1 MDERTAWIG
10 FHAIEGMS
18 LRRLERL
25 LERFGSAL
33 AAWQAPEAELRA
45 LGLPEGPLARL
56 LAARQSGLPERVQEQ
71 AAQVGAE
78 VLVYPDEE
86 YPALLRQIA
95 SPPLALFVRG
105 TLEPR
110 DGRAVALVGTR
121 QASSYGVQVARAF
134 ATEFAQAGVTVVSGL
149 ARGIDRAAHEAAL
162 EAGGRTIAVLGTG
175 IDVVYPGAHRGLAQR
190 IVEQGALVTEFLPG
204 TPPHAGNFPVRN
216 RIISGL
222 SLGVVVVEAPARSGA
237 LITANFALDQN
248 RSVYAVPGP
257 IFSEGT
263 AGILRLLREGATPVG
278 AARDVLEDLQLEARQ
293 LALPVAPRV
302 PDAARP
308 VIAAL
313 GSEAKHIDELAAEL
327 GIGIAQLSALLL
339 ELQLEG
345 LVTHLGAQY
354 YALAMPVPARGG
366 KP

>member
-10 FHAIEGMS
+10 FHAIEGVS
-18 LRRLERL
+18 LRWLERL
-25 LERFGSAL
+25 LEQYGSAL

-56 LAARQSGLPERVQEQ
+56 LAARRSGLPEKVLQQ
-71 AAQVGAE
+71 AAQAGAQ

-86 YPALLRQIA
+86 YPPLLREIA

-110 DGRAVALVGTR
+110 DVRAVALVGTR
-121 QASSYGVQVARAF
+121 EASNYGVQVARVF
-134 ATEFAQAGVTVVSGL
+134 AAEFAQAGVTVVSGL

-175 IDVVYPGAHRGLAQR
+175 IDVVYPAGHRGLAQR
-190 IVEQGALVTEFLPG
+190 IVEHGALVTEFLPG

-222 SLGVVVVEAPARSGA
+222 SLGVVVVEAPERSGA

-248 RSVYAVPGP
+248 RAVYAVPGP
-257 IFSEGT
+257 IFSAGT
-263 AGILRLLREGATPVG
+263 SGILRLLREGATPVG
-278 AARDVLEDLQLEARQ
+278 TARDVLEDLQLEARQ

-302 PDAARP
+302 PEAARP

-313 GSEAKHIDELAAEL
+313 GREAKHIDELAAEL
-327 GIGIAQLSALLL
+327 GLGIAQLSALLL

-345 LVTHLGAQY
+345 LVTHLGAQH
-354 YALAMPVPARGG
+354 YALAGPVLARGG
-366 KP
+366 KR